1 MVSFP
6 EILRQQGYYT
16 AQAGKFHMGK
26 YALRGFDVT
35 NENAKLNGDGGENLW
50 IKTLQECPK
59 VKPFMLWYASYD
71 AHRPWGPNEFSGT
84 HPPADVT
91 PPFYLADAK
100 RTKGD
105 LAKYY
110 DEIARLD
117 HSIGQ
122 VVEELRKQK
131 ILENT
136 IIVIMA
142 DNGRPFPHS
151 KTRVN
156 DRGMKTPFIVF
167 WPKGIGAK
175 ERVCQS
181 LVSSIDIA
189 PTFLELA
196 LVKIPE
202 SVQGVSFCTLLD
214 HPEQSFRNY
223 VFAEHNWHDYEAH
236 ERMVRSKD
244 FLYILNSRPQFANSG
259 PADALGS
266 PSFKDLLDL
275 REKGSITPVQSD
287 VFLSPRPAN
296 ELYKIVSDPDQVK
309 NLVSLPEYQNDLNS
323 LQQVLTEWMDQTGDD
338 IPQNLTK
345 DWYTK
350 DSGTPKTAEFNH
362 RGEMPGWS
370 RHATQNNSKG
380 KF

>member
-6 EILRQQGYYT
+6 EMLKQQGYYT
-16 AQAGKFHMGK
+16 GQAGKFHMGK
-26 YALRGFDVT
+26 YALRGFNVVQED
-35 NENAKLNGDGGENLW
+35 AKLNGDGGEDLW
-50 IKTLQECPK
+50 IKTLQERPK
-59 VKPFMLWYASYD
+59 DKPFMLWYASYD
-71 AHRPWGPNEFSGT
+71 AHRPWGPNDLSGT
-84 HPPADVT
+84 HDPTQVT

-100 RTKGD
+100 GTKGD

-110 DEIARLD
+110 DEIARFD

-122 VVEELRKQK
+122 VVAELRKQK

-156 DRGMKTPFIVF
+156 DRGMKTPFIIF
-167 WPKGIGAK
+167 WPKGIGEK
-175 ERVCQS
+175 ERVCES

-196 LVKIPE
+196 SVKIPE
-202 SVQGVSFCTLLD
+202 SVQGVSFKTLLD
-214 HPEQSFRNY
+214 YPEKAFRNY

-236 ERMVRSKD
+236 ERMIRSKD

-275 REKGSITPVQSD
+275 RENGSITPVQAD
-287 VFLSPRPAN
+287 VFLSPRPAE
-296 ELYKIVSDPDQVK
+296 ELYKIASDPDQVK
-309 NLVSLPEYQNDLNS
+309 NSVSLPEYQNDLKS
-323 LQQVLTEWMDQTGDD
+323 LRQVLTGWMDQTGDD
-338 IPQNLTK
+338 IPQSLTK
-345 DWYTK
+345 DWYMK
-350 DSGTPKTAEFNH
+350 DSGTLKTKEFGI
-362 RGEMPGWS
+362 RREMPGS
-370 RHATQNNSKG
+370 KRKATQNNHKG
-380 KF
+380 TF